1 MSDVFELCR
10 SERFLA
16 GGPSASE
23 RSFEFPGQRPW
34 QWRVTSADAYLEAIR
49 RDPEEEDDQRR
60 TPWHILEEQYLAG
73 HVGIVSKVRS
83 LGAGP
88 AVKALWDGRVEL
100 SNLLATDL
108 RIRNV
113 AERIAAHGGIDADR
127 LLGESLGEMPY
138 GHLRAALS
146 LQQLLPKVEFPFITV
161 LLDAYGEGL
170 LPYGVFD
177 QRLDPNYVG
186 PEVLLCVDPSNL
198 DG

>member
-1 MSDVFELCR
+1 MPDVFELCR

-16 GGPSASE
+16 GKPSERE
-23 RSFEFPGQRPW
+23 RSFTFPEQRPW
-34 QWRVTSADAYLEAIR
+34 QWRVTSAGEYLEAIR
-49 RDPEEEDDQRR
+49 RDPDDEDEERK
-60 TPWHILEEQYLAG
+60 TSWHVLEERYLAE
-73 HVGIVSKVRS
+73 HVAIVSKIRS

-88 AVKALWDGRVEL
+88 AVKAIWDRRVEL
-100 SNLLATDL
+100 SNLLATDT
-108 RIRNV
+108 RIRDV

-138 GHLRAALS
+138 GHLRAAAS
-146 LQQLLPKVEFPFITV
+146 LQQLLPEVDFPFIIV
-161 LLDAYGEGL
+161 LVDAYGEGL

-186 PEVLLCVDPSNL
+186 PDVLLCVDPANL